1 MAFARR
7 APAPPLLGQFLGQL
21 HARHG
26 TCARAM
32 APPRCFALELPD
44 CTLAH
49 FALGADAPGL
59 RSDPRLAALLG
70 PPGRSY
76 SLCVPLAAGV
86 GCGERV
92 RAARL
97 TQRLLLQLR
106 RGPFQRCRLS
116 RLLCY
121 CPEGPAGGAQHGF
134 LLQDPRD
141 GPDTR
146 RALLQLLG
154 QGAGAALL
162 HLGEF
167 QVDRHGGLWQRLW
180 ALQDGAQRQVGCARV
195 VPAHEPALH
204 PAVPD
209 LPSSAVFPD
218 RAAARDVLEA
228 CTPVI
233 PEARAVLSLVDQCPQ
248 HVQRGKFQVIA
259 IEGLDAT
266 GKTTV
271 TQAVS
276 EALKAVLLKSP
287 PSCIGQWRKIFDDE
301 PTIVRRAFYSLGNYI
316 VASEI
321 AKESVKSPVI
331 VDRYWHSTAAYA
343 IATEVS
349 GGLQHL
355 PPAHHP
361 VYQWPED
368 LLKPDLVL
376 LLTVSPEE
384 RVRRL
389 QGRGVEK
396 TQEEAELE
404 GNSVFRQKV
413 EECYRRMENPGCHVV
428 DASPS
433 REMVLQTVL
442 SLIRNS
448 GERR

>member
-228 CTPVI
+228 VSSVPPLCSAWHLHLPDPRAGLSRLGGWPLQSFLLGCFVYCRSQVSRDGVLCARLCVRRCGSG
-233 PEARAVLSLVDQCPQ
+233 EVLVCQQGAACGGARATRLGTQTPTV
-248 HVQRGKFQVIA
+248 
-259 IEGLDAT
+259 GLA
-266 GKTTV
+266 G
-271 TQAVS
+271 
-276 EALKAVLLKSP
+276 
-287 PSCIGQWRKIFDDE
+287 
-301 PTIVRRAFYSLGNYI
+301 
-316 VASEI
+316 
-321 AKESVKSPVI
+321 
-331 VDRYWHSTAAYA
+331 
-343 IATEVS
+343 
-349 GGLQHL
+349 
-355 PPAHHP
+355 
-361 VYQWPED
+361 
-368 LLKPDLVL
+368 
-376 LLTVSPEE
+376 
-384 RVRRL
+384 
-389 QGRGVEK
+389 
-396 TQEEAELE
+396 EEAA
-404 GNSVFRQKV
+404 
-413 EECYRRMENPGCHVV
+413 EE
-428 DASPS
+428 
-433 REMVLQTVL
+433 VLFFA
-442 SLIRNS
+442 RFFC
-448 GERR
+448 